1 MSKKGICY
9 HSKFLFLIFF
19 LLCADKGH
27 VGSLVCEQDQD
38 CLDSGK
44 SEFLFK
50 PMDVKAQIL
59 SVACGKE
66 HALLLS
72 STGNVYSLGGGRY
85 VLHFDQPLIMVSDI
99 DD

>member
-1 MSKKGICY
+1 M
-9 HSKFLFLIFF
+9 
-19 LLCADKGH
+19 CADKGR

-38 CLDSGK
+38 CLNSGK

-66 HALLLS
+66 HTLLLS
-72 STGNVYSLGGGRY
+72 SSGDVYSLGGGRY
-85 VLHFDQPLIMVSDI
+85 VLH
-99 DD
+99 

>member
-1 MSKKGICY
+1 MFTTIQTFFF
-9 HSKFLFLIFF
+9 FLFFLI
-19 LLCADKGH
+19 CTDKGH

-38 CLDSGK
+38 CLESGK

-50 PMDVKAQIL
+50 PMDVKAQIS

-72 STGNVYSLGGGRY
+72 SSGDVYSLGGGRY
-85 VLHFDQPLIMVSDI
+85 VLRTLPSMNNG
-99 DD
+99 